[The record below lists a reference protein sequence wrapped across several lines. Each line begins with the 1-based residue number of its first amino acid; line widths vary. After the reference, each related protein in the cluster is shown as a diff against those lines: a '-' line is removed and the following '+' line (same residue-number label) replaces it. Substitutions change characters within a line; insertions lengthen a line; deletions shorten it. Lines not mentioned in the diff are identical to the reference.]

1 MAGDNAL
8 AIVYWYLLRKNKTE
22 KKRLQ
27 RKKQLR

>member
-22 KKRLQ
+22 KNDCEERNN
-27 RKKQLR
+27 